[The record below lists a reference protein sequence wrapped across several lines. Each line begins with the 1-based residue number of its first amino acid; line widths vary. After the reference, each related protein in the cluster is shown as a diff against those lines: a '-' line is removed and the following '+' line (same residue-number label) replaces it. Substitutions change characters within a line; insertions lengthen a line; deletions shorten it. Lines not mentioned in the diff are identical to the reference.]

1 MHESESAGLNPE
13 QKIAIQHAE
22 GPLLVLAGA
31 GSGKT
36 RVVTQRIV
44 QLIRQGIHPSQIV
57 AVTFT
62 NKAAKEMKERVAK
75 LAGAPVL
82 ISTFHSLGVRI
93 LREFIH
99 HLEGYSEGFTIYDEE
114 DSLKLI
120 RMCVESLGVK
130 EKGSQAKTLKG
141 LISNAK
147 NQLLAPDE
155 INRRTLFTDAELI
168 FPQVYEKYQ
177 QRLKECNAL
186 DFDDLL
192 CLAVRLLLT
201 NSSVLQIL
209 NNRWHYILI
218 DEYQD
223 TNQAQYEMARLL
235 AGERKN
241 LFVVGDPDQS
251 IYSWRGANIH
261 NILNF
266 PKDFPGAKVVK
277 LEQNYRSTNTIL
289 KAANAV
295 ISKNSFRHEKSLWS
309 ALGEGDLII
318 NKTTDDERD
327 EASYIVS
334 QMLKHR
340 SKGLA
345 LNQMVVFYRTNF
357 QSRVLEDAL
366 LQEGIPYT
374 IVGGISFYQRKEIKD
389 VLAFLK
395 IVHCPTDFIS
405 FERTINLPK
414 RGIGKASLDKIEQ
427 AANDQGIPLIE
438 AAKLL
443 SEGKEVGGIKL
454 TGKSKSGLAD
464 FIRVRD
470 LLVHT
475 HSSAGLAALVEQAI
489 RGTGYLDSLK
499 EDRDT
504 YEDRRDNVFELYAK
518 AEQWEKEAENRSLA
532 GFLEELAL
540 KSNLDE
546 MADESERVSLMTVHN
561 GKGLEFPVVFLCG
574 AEEDLFPHVNSKDD
588 PNQIEEERRLFYVG
602 MTRAKQHLY
611 ITNAR
616 RRFLWGVSRRMN
628 PSRFLREI
636 PANMMTKNSSSSWSQ
651 LDDDEEVDSASPIP
665 ESSFRVIK
673 DAEHEIEP
681 DPIASFAKDD
691 LVIHPAFGIGTIQRV
706 YNGSLGI
713 TYEIFFQNENRSR
726 TIVGA
731 MSPLKK
737 L

>member
-1 MHESESAGLNPE
+1 MGASGSHGLNPE
-13 QKIAIQHAE
+13 QKIAIEHNE

-36 RVVTQRIV
+36 KVVTQRIV
-44 QLIRQGIHPSQIV
+44 QLIQQGVHPSQIV

-62 NKAAKEMKERVAK
+62 NKAAREMKERVSR

-99 HLEGYSEGFTIYDEE
+99 HLEGYTDGFTIYDEE

-120 RMCVESLGVK
+120 RICVESLGAK
-130 EKGSQAKTLKG
+130 EKGSQVKTLKS

-147 NQLLAPDE
+147 NQLQAPQD
-155 INRRTLFTDAELI
+155 INRRTLFTDTELL

-192 CLAVRLLLT
+192 CMAVLLLQ
-201 NSSVLQIL
+201 NKPEVLQKL
-209 NNRWHYILI
+209 NQRWHYILI

-309 ALGEGDLII
+309 ALGEGDPII
-318 NKTTDDERD
+318 SRSTDDERD

-334 QMLKHR
+334 QMLKHQA
-340 SKGLA
+340 KGIP

-395 IVHCPTDFIS
+395 IVQSPADFIS

-414 RGIGKASLDKIEQ
+414 RGIGKATIDKIEQ
-427 AANDQGIPLIE
+427 AANDGALPLIE
-438 AAKLL
+438 AARLL
-443 SEGKEVGGIKL
+443 SEGKEVAGIKL
-454 TGKSKSGLAD
+454 TGKAKSGLAD
-464 FIRVRD
+464 FVRVRD
-470 LLVHT
+470 MLTHT
-475 HSSAGLAALVEQAI
+475 YHTSGLGALVEQAI
-489 RGTGYLDSLK
+489 KGTGYLEALK
-499 EDRDT
+499 EDRET
-504 YEDRRDNVFELYAK
+504 YDDRKDNVFELFAK
-518 AEQWEKEAENRSLA
+518 ADQWEQEAENKSLS

-546 MADESERVSLMTVHN
+546 MAEESERVSLMTVHN
-561 GKGLEFPVVFLCG
+561 GKGLEFPVVFICG
-574 AEEDLFPHVNSKDD
+574 AEEDLFPHVNSKDNPD
-588 PNQIEEERRLFYVG
+588 QIEEERRLFYVG

-636 PANMMTKNSSSSWSQ
+636 PADMIKKNGSSFSY
-651 LDDDEEVDSASPIP
+651 DDDEEEVEDPTY
-665 ESSFRVIK
+665 RVVK
-673 DAEHEIEP
+673 DTEHQIEP
-681 DPIASFAKDD
+681 DEKPAFAKGDF
-691 LVIHPAFGIGTIQRV
+691 VIHPAFGIGTIERV
-706 YNGSLGI
+706 YNGSLGV
-713 TYEIFFQNENRSR
+713 TYEIFFQNDNKAR
-726 TIVGA
+726 TIVGT